1 MGIGYLTNSSIDR
14 QLKSVTLSP
23 KAITNAADAEAWFRA
38 VPSGENVMKWHMT
51 GEVFCPCVKA
61 TLVPRQYA
69 LCTGSFI
76 PEMMST

>member
-38 VPSGENVMKWHMT
+38 VPSGANVMKLAHDWGSVLSMCEGHPCAST
-51 GEVFCPCVKA
+51 VCP
-61 TLVPRQYA
+61 LYW
-69 LCTGSFI
+69 FI
-76 PEMMST
+76 HPAMMST